1 MLGIQLVYVVWAQ
14 VNHAGNIIAI
24 YGFALIIAVPGQPG
38 NVQRLCTVVVWQAP
52 SQPNGI
58 ITRYDI
64 NFQPGT
70 TRMLS
75 AQTSF
80 YLTTTEERHPDT
92 TVKVPVVY
100 FVLHM

>member
-1 MLGIQLVYVVWAQ
+1 MVKGQ
-14 VNHAGNIIAI
+14 VTGCGLHGDIL
-24 YGFALIIAVPGQPG
+24 GFALIIAVPGQPG

-58 ITRYDI
+58 ITRYDV

-75 AQTSF
+75 APTSF

-92 TVKVPVVY
+92 IVKVPVVY
-100 FVLHM
+100 IL